1 MNGISKYKEIW
12 LECYRVNAFTDK
24 PFSGNPAGVVL
35 DTIGLSSREMQNIA
49 KELACSETA
58 FITKSNRKNYFKVR
72 FFSPSVEVD
81 LCGHATI
88 ASFFTLAKKDYIE
101 KESRVTTVVQETNA
115 GILPVKIY
123 YRGGKIER
131 VMMKQRQPMFRQV
144 KIDIATLS
152 EALGVNETELNEAFP
167 LEAVSTGLFSLPVYI
182 ERLETLLN
190 LKPNFELVKKLC
202 KRINVGSIH
211 AFSLETMEK
220 NSTLHARNFAPV
232 YGVNEDPVTGTANGA
247 LCSHLV
253 KNDLVKKNSF
263 ICEQGDAIARP
274 GRVFVE
280 ISKKN
285 DIIEDVYVG
294 GKAIIVQEG
303 MLRIR

>member
-12 LECYRVNAFTDK
+12 VECYRVNAFTDK
-24 PFSGNPAGVVL
+24 PFSENPTGVVL
-35 DTIGLSSREMQNIA
+35 DTIRLASREMQNIA
-49 KELACSETA
+49 KEMACSETA
-58 FITKSNRKNYFKVR
+58 FITQSNRRNYFKVR

-88 ASFFTLAKKDYIE
+88 ASFFTLAKKGYIK
-101 KESRVTTVVQETNA
+101 KESRVTTVVQETNV

-123 YRGGKIER
+123 YRGDKIEK
-131 VMMKQRQPMFRQV
+131 VMMKQKQPMFRQV
-144 KIDIATLS
+144 KINITNLS
-152 EALGVNETELNEAFP
+152 KALGINEAEFNGDFP
-167 LEAVSTGLFSLPVYI
+167 LEAVSMGLFSLPVYI

-202 KRINVGSIH
+202 EKINVGSIH
-211 AFSLETMEK
+211 AFSLETTEK
-220 NSTLHARNFAPV
+220 NSALHARNFAPV

-247 LCSHLV
+247 LCSYLV
-253 KNDLVKKNSF
+253 KNNLIKNTSF

-274 GRVFVE
+274 GRVFVG

-285 DIIEDVYVG
+285 DTIGDVYVG